1 MLVVFPLGFDEKF
14 IVRALI
20 RNKLKKEDKLL
31 AILPEGYEKEE
42 RTITAL
48 KNLQGLLKSLTSEDS
63 ITVVEVPLGSGED
76 MVLTIRKEVL
86 RHLTPDRE
94 ILAVLSGGMRALT
107 VTTLAALSSLQDV
120 SVRVES
126 DFENLAGFISFD
138 LTPILA
144 PADIR
149 WVRILCGIYRGKSI
163 RKTAEEIGTSPATVS
178 RELQRMMHYN
188 LVRPVRAI
196 TQVVR
201 YEITDGGMF
210 YLKLYGD
217 DCIEV

>member
-31 AILPEGYEKEE
+31 AVLPEGYEKEE

-48 KNLQGLLKSLTSEDS
+48 KNLRGLLKSLTSEDN
-63 ITVVEVPLGSGED
+63 IIVVEVPLGSGED

-86 RHLTPDRE
+86 RHLMPDRE

-149 WVRILCGIYRGKSI
+149 WVRILCGLYRSKSV

-188 LVRPVRAI
+188 LVRPVRAS

-201 YEITDGGMF
+201 YEITDGGIF

-217 DCIEV
+217 DCTEV